1 MAKTVFHLWGYQA
14 QNLQCLNPAAV
25 KILFVAAIL
34 KCCTLRFKK
43 IEAPACSTG
52 KNGGTAKSQALLHVH
67 FLIIKN
73 NLISVGE
80 TPTDKIMV
88 RLKSSETTRQSFPVP
103 ETIASPISYTRINFS
118 PLIKIT
124 I

>member
-14 QNLQCLNPAAV
+14 QNLRCLNPAAV
-25 KILFVAAIL
+25 EILFVAAIL

-52 KNGGTAKSQALLHVH
+52 KDGRTAKSQVLLHVH

-80 TPTDKIMV
+80 TPTDKIMAG
-88 RLKSSETTRQSFPVP
+88 LKPSATTDLSFPIP
-103 ETIASPISYTRINFS
+103 KNYFLFGAQ
-118 PLIKIT
+118 
-124 I
+124 